1 MFEIQ
6 ELKCVY
12 HTMQEKL
19 NKYAYSC
26 FCREVSEKI
35 DATLMYVQLTYLST
49 RTGNLE
55 NSWPGCVQK

>member
-35 DATLMYVQLTYLST
+35 DATLMYVQLT
-49 RTGNLE
+49 
-55 NSWPGCVQK
+55 